1 MVTYWTSF
9 HLPVIQDTI
18 VDVKFCN
25 FVSDHALVKCSIA
38 FPHQVAH
45 IPNKVQYR
53 RYHRINMSDIH
64 SDLKSTS
71 FVKSPVDVVVDL
83 YGQYVYDLGNVLY
96 RHAPLISRLT
106 KKKFADCLSDAYPR
120 ANSCWYQFWRTWQR
134 AKYPLNRSRL
144 HHQIVWC
151 NALVNKDKSD
161 YYSSIEIYYDSIE
174 NYCVSCIKPWIGSLM
189 QHFHSTNLIS
199 HWLTRYFC
207 SLWH

>member
-53 RYHRINMSDIH
+53 RYHHINMSDIH

-96 RHAPLISRLT
+96 RQAPLISRLT
-106 KKKFADCLSDAYPR
+106 KKKIPVWC
-120 ANSCWYQFWRTWQR
+120 QFWRTWQR
-134 AKYPLNRSRL
+134 AKNPLNRSRL

-174 NYCVSCIKPWIGSLM
+174 NYCVSCIKP
-189 QHFHSTNLIS
+189 
-199 HWLTRYFC
+199 
-207 SLWH
+207 